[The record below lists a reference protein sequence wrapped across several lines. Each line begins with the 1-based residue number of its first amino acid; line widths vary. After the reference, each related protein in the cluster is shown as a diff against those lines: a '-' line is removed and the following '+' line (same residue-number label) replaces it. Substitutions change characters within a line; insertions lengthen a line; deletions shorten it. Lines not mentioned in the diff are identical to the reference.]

1 MQSCYEDGGMNLGE
15 TKDPTSKFVGI
26 GFVIGLHVLI
36 VYALAS
42 GLAHQMVEVMKSPLE
57 TKIIKEEKPPDEDT
71 PPPPPPPKL
80 VAPPPPYIPPPEISI
95 QQTQSVNAITAVQK
109 EVVVPKPAP
118 TPQVAVVAPPVHVPA
133 GTDPNKYCPRKP
145 DYPSLSKR
153 NSEEGTV
160 ILEFLIGDDGSVKD
174 SKVVQSSGHTRLDEA
189 ARSGLSSYCHF
200 KPATDDGK
208 PVQTWQ
214 QLKYTWRLD
223 D

>member
-1 MQSCYEDGGMNLGE
+1 MDFAKQRNPVNGAAG
-15 TKDPTSKFVGI
+15 FA
-26 GFVIGLHVLI
+26 FVIALHVLI
-36 VYALAS
+36 VYALMS
-42 GLAHQMVEVMKSPLE
+42 GLAHQMVEVIKAPLT
-57 TKIIKEEKPPDEDT
+57 TKMIEEDKTLPDDA

-95 QQTQSVNAITAVQK
+95 QQTQNTNAITAVQH
-109 EVVVPKPAP
+109 EVVAPKPPPAP
-118 TPQVAVVAPPVHVPA
+118 AQVAVVAPPVHVPA

-160 ILEFLIGDDGSVKD
+160 VLEFLIGDDGAVKD
-174 SKVVQSSGHTRLDEA
+174 SKVVQSSGHARLDEA

-214 QLKYTWRLD
+214 QLKYTWRLED
-223 D
+223 

>member
-1 MQSCYEDGGMNLGE
+1 MDFAKQRNPVNGAAG
-15 TKDPTSKFVGI
+15 FA
-26 GFVIGLHVLI
+26 FVIALHVLI
-36 VYALAS
+36 VYALMS
-42 GLAHQMVEVMKSPLE
+42 GLAHQMVEVIKAPLT
-57 TKIIKEEKPPDEDT
+57 TKMIEEDKTLPDDQ

-95 QQTQSVNAITAVQK
+95 QSTQSANAITAVQR
-109 EVVVPKPAP
+109 EIPVAPPPK
-118 TPQVAVVAPPVHVPA
+118 QEVAVVAPPAPVHVAA

-160 ILEFLIGDDGSVKD
+160 VLEFLIGDDGSVKD
-174 SKVVQSSGHTRLDEA
+174 SKVIQSSGHSRLDEA